1 MRQAH
6 ETNVGRLGPLQ
17 YQGLTRAVVADACPW
32 AGLPRVIPNHLSK
45 SLKKEHFVQIKKN
58 EEGDQSKQIFRHWV
72 EVRELKT
79 GSVRQLPLTT
89 VVSISLAPKRLEP
102 QCPRKEV
109 LQLTDGSATIE
120 AKDLDDLAAQLRQK
134 YPDQAYVRTLHR
146 QRDPE
151 AEKRRA
157 DAINKLSE
165 VLVPRAYLEALYVIQ
180 AELERAGP
188 EPKVPDRELEREAA
202 RRGIATIDA
211 GKWKQRDTW
220 VHLPPS
226 CIRQIL
232 EMFVSGKT
240 SLVDECPPKRR
251 RNKPKAAK

>member
-1 MRQAH
+1 M
-6 ETNVGRLGPLQ
+6 
-17 YQGLTRAVVADACPW
+17 
-32 AGLPRVIPNHLSK
+32 PRR
-45 SLKKEHFVQIKKN
+45 KN
-58 EEGDQSKQIFRHWV
+58 EESAQSKQIFRHWV
-72 EVRELKT
+72 EVRDLKT

-102 QCPRKEV
+102 ECPRKEV

-120 AKDLDDLAAQLRQK
+120 AKDLNDLAGQLRHN
-134 YPDQAYVRTLHR
+134 YPDNAYVRTLHR

-157 DAINKLSE
+157 DAINRLSE
-165 VLVPRAYLEALYVIQ
+165 VLVPHAYLEALYLVQ

-188 EPKVPDRELEREAA
+188 EAKGSDRELEREAA
-202 RRGIATIDA
+202 RRSIATIDA

-226 CIRQIL
+226 WIRQIL
-232 EMFVSGKT
+232 EMFASGKT
-240 SLVDECPPKRR
+240 SLLNASTPKRHR
-251 RNKPKAAK
+251 KKTRS